1 MVVAVDEKGD
11 DLVTDDT
18 SMYMIL
24 KIPYD
29 EIAESYFAIP
39 ANCPVM
45 VYGSSTHARSAYSE
59 LIKLRPDIP
68 EITCFVVE

>member
-1 MVVAVDEKGD
+1 M
-11 DLVTDDT
+11 

-29 EIAESYFAIP
+29 KIAESYFAIP
-39 ANCPVM
+39 VDCPVM
-45 VYGSSTHARSAYSE
+45 VYGSSAHATRAYSE

-68 EITCFVVE
+68 EITCFVVT